1 MEHTGSFHSAQEQIG
16 FIQNYYAKADADPL
30 FIIIHNLDGPMLRGE
45 KTQAAMSQ
53 LATAP
58 KIHLLASIDHIN
70 APLGKTCVLMFSFIH
85 IWLYIVLLLL

>member
-85 IWLYIVLLLL
+85 I